1 MLKIYTYKSCSTCRN
16 ATAWLK
22 AQSIRFEE
30 HPIRET
36 PPTLH
41 ELQSILAAREGNIR
55 PLFNTSG
62 LDYRAL
68 NLKDKLP
75 SMKPEEALRLL
86 QNNGNLV
93 KRPFALDESK
103 GIHLLG
109 FRESEWRAALS

>member
-1 MLKIYTYKSCSTCRN
+1 MLKIYSYKSCSTCRN

-22 AQSIRFEE
+22 AHGIRFEE

-36 PPTLH
+36 PPTLR
-41 ELQSILAAREGNIR
+41 ELQSMLAAREGNIR

-62 LDYRAL
+62 LDYRAF

>member
-16 ATAWLK
+16 ATAWLR
-22 AQSIRFEE
+22 AQGINFEE

-36 PPTLH
+36 PPTLL
-41 ELQSILAAREGNIR
+41 ELQSMLAAREGNIR
-55 PLFNTSG
+55 SLFNTSG

-75 SMKPEEALRLL
+75 TMKPDEALRLL
-86 QNNGNLV
+86 QTNGNLV
-93 KRPFALDESK
+93 KRPFALEESK

-109 FRESEWRAALS
+109 FRESEWSATLS